1 MASNAPDRP
10 APRGWFITFEGGE
23 GSGKSTQLARL
34 AERLR
39 AWLGRPDRV
48 LTLREPGGTA
58 LGEELRTLLK
68 TPSPGRHLHPAAELL
83 LFAASRAQLVRETIV
98 PALAAGT
105 VVLCD
110 RFADSTTV
118 YQGVAR
124 HLDPAVVAT
133 INGFAV
139 DGCRPDLTL
148 LFDLSVPA
156 ARRRLRGRVADSP
169 ALLEDRLDAEGD
181 PFFER
186 VRAGYRELAAAEPDR
201 FIVLD
206 ADRPA
211 DAIAG
216 SFGVTFR
223 TVSPMAFSSLPR
235 V

>member
-10 APRGWFITFEGGE
+10 ASRGWFVTFEGGE

-39 AWLGRPDRV
+39 VWLGPGRV

-68 TPSPGRHLHPAAELL
+68 TPSPGRHIHPAAELL

-98 PALAAGT
+98 PALAAGN

-124 HLDPAVVAT
+124 HLDPATVAAV
-133 INGFAV
+133 NGFAV
-139 DGCRPDLTL
+139 NGCRPDLTL
-148 LFDLSVPA
+148 LLDLSVPA

-186 VRAGYRELAAAEPDR
+186 VRAGYRELADAEPDR

-211 DAIAG
+211 DEIAG
-216 SFGVTFR
+216 ELWRHFQDRFADGLF
-223 TVSPMAFSSLPR
+223 PLPR